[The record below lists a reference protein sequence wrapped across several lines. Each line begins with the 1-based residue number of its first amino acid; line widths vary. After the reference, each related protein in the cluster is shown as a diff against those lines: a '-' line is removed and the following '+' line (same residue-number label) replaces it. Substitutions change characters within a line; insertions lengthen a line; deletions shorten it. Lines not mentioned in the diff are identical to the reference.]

1 MDLRDRLRVRRFVI
15 AVLGAAALT
24 AFPLVP
30 AALAAP
36 GLNLAFVQQP
46 THITAGQVFVPAV
59 TVQVLDRRGQLVTNK
74 VYPITISIG
83 SNPGAGGLFGTE
95 TRNTVAGVATF
106 ADLTV
111 DQAGNPYTLVASNP
125 DAASATSAGFS
136 VTGVATQCRVS
147 PCGLRTGQ
155 TTAGTPTNGAASV
168 PISSCGAAECPFLS
182 QDLVSPAQCGN
193 QACLNNTGVAV
204 FPPSNA
210 TAVVT
215 FLLENYFT
223 PDSGGIGNRPVY
235 LVKPDGTVI
244 QLAKCPNRPG
254 NRACVLSDS
263 SSSGSIIKTL
273 VQFPPD
279 DPRIQK

>member
-1 MDLRDRLRVRRFVI
+1 MDLRSRFRVRQSV
-15 AVLGAAALT
+15 VTLLGAIALS
-24 AFPLVP
+24 ASLLAIP
-30 AALAAP
+30 AIAAP
-36 GLNLAFVQQP
+36 GLSLAFVQQP
-46 THITAGQVFVPAV
+46 THITAGQVITPAV
-59 TVQVLDRRGQLVTNK
+59 TVQILDRRGGLVTNR
-74 VYPITISIG
+74 VFPITISIG
-83 SNPGAGGLFGTE
+83 NNAGGGGLFGTE
-95 TRNTVAGVATF
+95 TVNTVNGVATF
-106 ADLTV
+106 SDLTV
-111 DQAGNPYTLVASNP
+111 DIAGNPYTLVASNP

-147 PCGLRTGQ
+147 PCGLRTGD
-155 TTAGTPTNGAASV
+155 TSAENPTNGAASV
-168 PISSCGAAECPFLS
+168 PVSSCGAAECPFLS
-182 QDLVSPAQCGN
+182 QDLVTPAQCGN

-235 LVKPDGTVI
+235 LVKDDGTVI

-254 NRACVLSDS
+254 NRACVISDS

-273 VQFPPD
+273 VQFPPN